1 MLWLLGFLLSAQFT
15 FAQQPPTP
23 KPNEAK
29 SAVTSPP
36 PAPKYP
42 LEAWKL
48 LFAKEGN
55 FAIAFPVAVKGET
68 ARFQLQ
74 DGSAVE
80 SRFTVRTS
88 DGNYQA
94 AITFLSDNIAT
105 PELIRARF
113 AALVKGLK
121 QNPRIKWI
129 SGGDISLD
137 GNPGIEFKVHISETK
152 ITTWSRQY
160 FAFGCVYETTARY
173 LSHEPE
179 SKEPQLSVE
188 SLEPQLF
195 LESFKFFGPPQQRPT
210 FSVPTQA
217 SPPDF
222 TPLAQNMYYVSSEK
236 LRAQAIEKPEPKFDT
251 EGKPYSGTVTLLLTI
266 SPEGKV
272 LQADPDDGFIGF
284 NKEATKAAK
293 NWTFK
298 PFLLNGKPVK
308 VQGRLTFKFG
318 GAGIQTPN

>member
-1 MLWLLGFLLSAQFT
+1 MHNRVPLLLLLGFLLSPQSA
-15 FAQQPPTP
+15 FAQEPATP

-29 SAVTSPP
+29 SVVTPSP

-42 LEAWKL
+42 LEAWKPL
-48 LFAKEGN
+48 SAKEGN
-55 FAIAFPVAVKGET
+55 FFIAFPVAVKGET

-74 DGSAVE
+74 DGSGVE
-80 SRFTVRTS
+80 SRFTVPTS

-113 AALVKGLK
+113 TSLLKGLQ

-129 SGGDISLD
+129 SGGDISLE
-137 GNPGIEFKVHISETK
+137 GNPGIEFKVFLNETK
-152 ITTWSRQY
+152 IITWSRQY

-173 LSHEPE
+173 LAREPE
-179 SKEPQLSVE
+179 LQ
-188 SLEPQLF
+188 EPQLF
-195 LESFKFFGPPQQRPT
+195 LDSFKLIGPPLQRPSFAVT
-210 FSVPTQA
+210 THQ

-236 LRAQAIEKPEPKFDT
+236 LRAQAIEKPEPKFET
-251 EGKPYSGTVTLLLTI
+251 EGKIYSGTVTLLLTV

-272 LQADPDDGFIGF
+272 LQADPADGYLGF
-284 NKEATKAAK
+284 HKEATKTAK

-298 PFLLNGKPVK
+298 PFLLNGRPVK

-318 GAGIQTPN
+318 GATIP

>member
-1 MLWLLGFLLSAQFT
+1 MHNHIPLLLLLGFLLSPQFI
-15 FAQQPPTP
+15 FAQEPAMP

-29 SAVTSPP
+29 SAVSSSP

-42 LEAWKL
+42 LEAWKPL
-48 LFAKEGN
+48 IAKEGN
-55 FAIAFPVAVKGET
+55 FVIAFPSAVKSET
-68 ARFQLQ
+68 TRFLLQ

-80 SRFTVRTS
+80 SRFTVPAS
-88 DGNYQA
+88 EGNYQA

-105 PELIRARF
+105 PELVRARF
-113 AALVKGLK
+113 ATLLKSLK

-129 SGGDISLD
+129 SGDDISLD
-137 GNPGIEFKVHISETK
+137 GNPGIEFKVHINETK

-160 FAFGCVYETTARY
+160 FAFGCIYETTARY
-173 LSHEPE
+173 LPREPE
-179 SKEPQLSVE
+179 LK
-188 SLEPQLF
+188 EPQLF
-195 LESFKFFGPPQQRPT
+195 LDSFKLLGPPLQRPS
-210 FSVPTQA
+210 FSMTTHQ

-236 LRAQAIEKPEPKFDT
+236 LRAQAIEKPEPKFET
-251 EGKPYSGTVTLLLTI
+251 EGKIYSGTVTLLLTV

-272 LQADPDDGFIGF
+272 LQADPADGFIGF
-284 NKEATKAAK
+284 HKEATKAAK

-318 GAGIQTPN
+318 GATIP